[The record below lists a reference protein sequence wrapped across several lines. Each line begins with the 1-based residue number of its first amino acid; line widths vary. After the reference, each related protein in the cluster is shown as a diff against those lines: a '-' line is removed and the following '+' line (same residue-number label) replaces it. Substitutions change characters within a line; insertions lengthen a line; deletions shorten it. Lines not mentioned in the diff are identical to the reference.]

1 MPISRRAFL
10 SGCAAGL
17 LAATLPFPSP
27 RARTRL
33 DKYPF
38 TLGVASGYPT
48 PQGVVLWT
56 RLAPEPLAGGGM
68 PPVALEVA
76 WELAS
81 DEGFRSI
88 VARGTEIASPELAHS
103 VRAEV
108 AGLEPARWYYY
119 RFHAGGA
126 TSPLGRTRTA
136 PSPASLERLRFAFAS
151 CQQYEQGWYSA
162 YRHMAREDLD
172 LVAHLGDYI
181 YESSWGRVHVRSHGA
196 GEPVTLEEYRNRYA
210 LYKGDPDLQA
220 AHAAAPWIVTW
231 DDHEVQN
238 DYANDRSQYLDDPR
252 EFLARRAAA
261 YRAWFEHMPVPKRMA
276 PRGPEA
282 RIYARLDYGAL
293 AAFYVLDDRQYRSH
307 QVCPRPGRGGSR
319 VVAEEECPERLDPQL
334 TLLGQAQE
342 QWLYAEFGATRAR
355 WNVIV
360 QQTLMAQADRTP
372 GEGRS
377 FWTDG
382 WDGYPA
388 ARERLLRALVER
400 RVANPLVVGGDVHMF
415 VTADLKT
422 DFDDPAAP
430 VVATEFNC
438 SSITSQGLPMKQVEA
453 WAADNP
459 HVKYAN
465 SARRGYALME
475 LSPRRAVTR
484 FRTVQDVTDP
494 ATGIRT
500 LASWTVEDGRPGA
513 QRGA

>member
-1 MPISRRAFL
+1 MTVSRRAFL

-17 LAATLPFPSP
+17 IAAALPALRTPAQP
-27 RARTRL
+27 RFE
-33 DKYPF
+33 KYPF
-38 TLGVASGYPT
+38 SLGVASGYP
-48 PQGVVLWT
+48 GAGSVVLWT

-68 PPVALEVA
+68 PPAAVQVH
-76 WELAS
+76 WEMAA

-88 VARGTEIASPELAHS
+88 VRRGSEIATPEWAHS
-103 VRAEV
+103 VRVEV
-108 AGLEPARWYYY
+108 EGLEPARWYHY
-119 RFHAGGA
+119 RFHAAGA
-126 TSPLGRTRTA
+126 TSPVGRTRTA
-136 PSPASLERLRFAFAS
+136 PPAGSFERMRFAFAS
-151 CQQYEQGWYSA
+151 CQQYEQGWYAA
-162 YRHMAREDLD
+162 YRHMAHEDLD

-181 YESSWGRVHVRSHGA
+181 YESSWGRVRVRSHGA
-196 GEPVTLEEYRNRYA
+196 GEPVTLAEYRDRYA
-210 LYKGDPDLQA
+210 LYKSDSDLQS
-220 AHAAAPWIVTW
+220 AHAAFPWIVTW

-238 DYANDRSQYLDDPR
+238 DYANDRSQHLEEPAR
-252 EFLARRAAA
+252 FLERRAAA
-261 YRAWFEHMPVPKRMA
+261 YRAWYEHMPVPKSMA
-276 PRGPEA
+276 PRGPDA
-282 RIYARLDYGAL
+282 RIYTRLDYGAL
-293 AAFYVLDDRQYRSH
+293 ATFYVLDDRQYRSH

-319 VVAEEECPERLDPQL
+319 VVTEEECPERLDPGL
-334 TLLGQAQE
+334 TLLGRAQE
-342 QWLYAEFGATRAR
+342 QWLEAELAAARAR

-372 GEGRS
+372 GAGRS

-388 ARERLLRALVER
+388 ARERLLRALAASR
-400 RVANPLVVGGDVHMF
+400 NPIVIGGDVHMF
-415 VTADLKT
+415 AVADLKL

-475 LSPRRAVTR
+475 LSPRRAGAH
-484 FRTVQDVTDP
+484 FRTVYDVTDP
-494 ATGIRT
+494 HTPVRT
-500 LASWTVEDGRPGA
+500 LASWSVEDGHPGA